1 MYSRKIVAT
10 TLLVALVFLASAPF
24 VLSQT
29 RPKPPKSVRLYV
41 FDNGVI
47 KGLDPAI
54 FHFKK
59 EELATTDMVV
69 CSYLIVHPKGTLM
82 WDSGAI
88 LDADLK
94 ADGSPVTQER
104 FTATKT
110 LKSQLASVGYTPKDI
125 TYFGLSHYHVDHIA
139 NANDFAG
146 STWLVQQPERDAMFA
161 EKGGA
166 PIMQRAK
173 YIALKDSKTKI
184 LNGLDYDVF
193 GDGTVIIKAA
203 YGHTPGHQVVYLK
216 LAKTGPIL
224 LAGDLYGGLRQE
236 DRRAA
241 LDRAR
246 SRAFQP
252 AEEGPWLLRVALDY
266 LYAAGVVLDKKG
278 RDDAGIQQ
286 LGLGRLIL
294 RGAVHVAPTE
304 CSDPGCSFDFRR
316 VCRSVGTRRTDAGCD
331 QADHASSASPRP
343 VSWFCYSRSL

>member
-1 MYSRKIVAT
+1 MLPGMCSRKLIATMLQAVA
-10 TLLVALVFLASAPF
+10 VFLVLAPLL
-24 VLSQT
+24 LSQT

-82 WDSGAI
+82 WDTGAI

-110 LKSQLASVGYTPKDI
+110 LKSQLASVGHTPKDI

-166 PIMQRAK
+166 PVAQRAK
-173 YIALKDSKTKI
+173 YISLKDSKTKI
-184 LNGLDYDVF
+184 LNGQDYDVF
-193 GDGTVIIKAA
+193 GDGTVVIKAA

-224 LAGDLYGGLRQE
+224 LAGDLYHYQE
-236 DRRAA
+236 ERNTDKTPTFDFDRDQSLASRAA
-241 LDRAR
+241 ME
-246 SRAFQP
+246 AF
-252 AEEGPWLLRVALDY
+252 V
-266 LYAAGVVLDKKG
+266 KKTG
-278 RDDAGIQQ
+278 AQ
-286 LGLGRLIL
+286 LWIEHDLAHFNQLKK
-294 RGAVHVAPTE
+294 APGYYE
-304 CSDPGCSFDFRR
+304 
-316 VCRSVGTRRTDAGCD
+316 
-331 QADHASSASPRP
+331 
-343 VSWFCYSRSL
+343 

>member
-1 MYSRKIVAT
+1 MCLRKIVAPA
-10 TLLVALVFLASAPF
+10 LLAFLALTPF
-24 VLSQT
+24 LLSQT
-29 RPKPPKSVRLYV
+29 RPKPPKSIRLYV

-47 KGLDPAI
+47 KGLDPAT

-59 EELATTDMVV
+59 EELATTDMAV
-69 CSYLIVHPKGTLM
+69 CSYLIVHPKGTLI

-88 LDADLK
+88 PDADLK

-161 EKGGA
+161 EKDGA
-166 PIMQRAK
+166 PTTQRAK

-184 LNGLDYDVF
+184 LNGQDYDVF
-193 GDGTVIIKAA
+193 GDGTVVIKAA

-224 LAGDLYGGLRQE
+224 LAGDLYHYQE
-236 DRRAA
+236 ERNTDKTPTVEFDRDESLASRAA
-241 LDRAR
+241 IE
-246 SRAFQP
+246 AFI
-252 AEEGPWLLRVALDY
+252 
-266 LYAAGVVLDKKG
+266 KKTG
-278 RDDAGIQQ
+278 AQ
-286 LGLGRLIL
+286 LWIEHDLAHFNQLKK
-294 RGAVHVAPTE
+294 APSYYE
-304 CSDPGCSFDFRR
+304 
-316 VCRSVGTRRTDAGCD
+316 
-331 QADHASSASPRP
+331 
-343 VSWFCYSRSL
+343 

>member
-1 MYSRKIVAT
+1 MLAGMYSRKLLAMMLQAVA
-10 TLLVALVFLASAPF
+10 VFLALAPLL
-24 VLSQT
+24 LSQT

-47 KGLDPAI
+47 KGLDPAT

-88 LDADLK
+88 PDADLK

-110 LKSQLASVGYTPKDI
+110 LKSQLAAVGYAPKDI

-166 PIMQRAK
+166 PVAQRAK
-173 YIALKDSKTKI
+173 YIALKDSKPKI
-184 LNGLDYDVF
+184 LNGQDYDVF
-193 GDGTVIIKAA
+193 GDGTVVVKAA

-224 LAGDLYGGLRQE
+224 LAGDLYHYQE
-236 DRRAA
+236 ERNTDKTPTFEFDRDQSRASRAA
-241 LDRAR
+241 IET
-246 SRAFQP
+246 FI
-252 AEEGPWLLRVALDY
+252 
-266 LYAAGVVLDKKG
+266 KKTG
-278 RDDAGIQQ
+278 AQ
-286 LGLGRLIL
+286 LWIEHDLAHFNQLKK
-294 RGAVHVAPTE
+294 APGYYE
-304 CSDPGCSFDFRR
+304 
-316 VCRSVGTRRTDAGCD
+316 
-331 QADHASSASPRP
+331 
-343 VSWFCYSRSL
+343 

>member
-1 MYSRKIVAT
+1 MLASMYSRKLLATILQAVAVLLT
-10 TLLVALVFLASAPF
+10 LAPLLV
-24 VLSQT
+24 SQT
-29 RPKPPKSVRLYV
+29 RPKPPKSVRLYI

-47 KGLDPAI
+47 KGLDPAT

-82 WDSGAI
+82 WDTGAI
-88 LDADLK
+88 RDADLK

-110 LKSQLASVGYTPKDI
+110 LKSQLAAVGYTPKDI
-125 TYFGLSHYHVDHIA
+125 TYFALSHYHVDHIA

-166 PIMQRAK
+166 PVAQRSK

-184 LNGLDYDVF
+184 LNVQDYDVF
-193 GDGTVIIKAA
+193 GDGTVVIKAA

-224 LAGDLYGGLRQE
+224 LAGDLYHYQE
-236 DRRAA
+236 ERNTDKTPTFDFDRDQSLASRAA
-241 LDRAR
+241 ME
-246 SRAFQP
+246 AFI
-252 AEEGPWLLRVALDY
+252 
-266 LYAAGVVLDKKG
+266 KKTG
-278 RDDAGIQQ
+278 AQ
-286 LGLGRLIL
+286 LWIEHDLAHFNQLKK
-294 RGAVHVAPTE
+294 APGFYE
-304 CSDPGCSFDFRR
+304 
-316 VCRSVGTRRTDAGCD
+316 
-331 QADHASSASPRP
+331 
-343 VSWFCYSRSL
+343 

>member
-1 MYSRKIVAT
+1 MYLRKVLSVNIQAV
-10 TLLVALVFLASAPF
+10 VIFLAFSSF
-24 VLSQT
+24 LLSQT
-29 RPKPPKSVRLYV
+29 PPPPKSVRLYV

-47 KGLDPAI
+47 KGLDPAT

-88 LDADLK
+88 PDTDLK

-110 LKSQLASVGYTPKDI
+110 LKSQLAAIGYTPKDI

-139 NANDFAG
+139 NADDFAG

-161 EKGGA
+161 EQGGA
-166 PIMQRAK
+166 PVAQRAK

-184 LNGLDYDVF
+184 LDGQDYDVF
-193 GDGTVIIKAA
+193 GDGTVVIKPA

-224 LAGDLYGGLRQE
+224 LAGDLYHYQE
-236 DRRAA
+236 ERNTDKTPTFDFDRDQSLASRAA
-241 LDRAR
+241 ME
-246 SRAFQP
+246 AF
-252 AEEGPWLLRVALDY
+252 V
-266 LYAAGVVLDKKG
+266 KKTG
-278 RDDAGIQQ
+278 AQ
-286 LGLGRLIL
+286 LWIEHDLAHFNQLKK
-294 RGAVHVAPTE
+294 T
-304 CSDPGCSFDFRR
+304 
-316 VCRSVGTRRTDAGCD
+316 
-331 QADHASSASPRP
+331 PR
-343 VSWFCYSRSL
+343 YYE

>member
-1 MYSRKIVAT
+1 MCSRKLLAAT
-10 TLLVALVFLASAPF
+10 LQAVLAFLALAPLL
-24 VLSQT
+24 LSQT

-82 WDSGAI
+82 WDTGAI

-110 LKSQLASVGYTPKDI
+110 LKSQLASVGHTPKDI

-166 PIMQRAK
+166 PVAQRAK
-173 YIALKDSKTKI
+173 YISLKDSKTKI
-184 LNGLDYDVF
+184 LNGQDYDVF
-193 GDGTVIIKAA
+193 GDGTVVIKAA

-224 LAGDLYGGLRQE
+224 LAGDLYHYQE
-236 DRRAA
+236 ERNTDKTPTFDFDRDQSLASRAA
-241 LDRAR
+241 ME
-246 SRAFQP
+246 AF
-252 AEEGPWLLRVALDY
+252 V
-266 LYAAGVVLDKKG
+266 KKTG
-278 RDDAGIQQ
+278 AQ
-286 LGLGRLIL
+286 LWIEHDLAHFNQLKK
-294 RGAVHVAPTE
+294 APGYYE
-304 CSDPGCSFDFRR
+304 
-316 VCRSVGTRRTDAGCD
+316 
-331 QADHASSASPRP
+331 
-343 VSWFCYSRSL
+343 

>member
-1 MYSRKIVAT
+1 MCSRKLLAT
-10 TLLVALVFLASAPF
+10 TLQAAAVFLALAP
-24 VLSQT
+24 LLISQT

-82 WDSGAI
+82 WDTGAI
-88 LDADLK
+88 PDADLK

-166 PIMQRAK
+166 PVGQRAK

-184 LNGLDYDVF
+184 LNGQDYDVF
-193 GDGTVIIKAA
+193 GDGTVVIKAA

-224 LAGDLYGGLRQE
+224 LAGDLYHYQE
-236 DRRAA
+236 ERNTDKTPTFDFDRDQSLASRAA
-241 LDRAR
+241 ME
-246 SRAFQP
+246 AF
-252 AEEGPWLLRVALDY
+252 V
-266 LYAAGVVLDKKG
+266 KKTG
-278 RDDAGIQQ
+278 AQ
-286 LGLGRLIL
+286 LWIEHDLAHFNQLKK
-294 RGAVHVAPTE
+294 APGYYE
-304 CSDPGCSFDFRR
+304 
-316 VCRSVGTRRTDAGCD
+316 
-331 QADHASSASPRP
+331 
-343 VSWFCYSRSL
+343 

>member
-1 MYSRKIVAT
+1 MLADMYSRKLLATILQTVA
-10 TLLVALVFLASAPF
+10 VFLALAPF
-24 VLSQT
+24 LFSQT
-29 RPKPPKSVRLYV
+29 RPKPPKSVRLYI

-88 LDADLK
+88 PDADLK

-110 LKSQLASVGYTPKDI
+110 LKSQLASVGYTSKDI

-166 PIMQRAK
+166 PVAQRAK
-173 YIALKDSKTKI
+173 YVALKDSKTKI
-184 LNGLDYDVF
+184 LNGQDYDVF
-193 GDGTVIIKAA
+193 GDGTVVIKAA

-224 LAGDLYGGLRQE
+224 LAGDLYHYQE
-236 DRRAA
+236 ERNTDKTPTFDFNRDQSLASRAA
-241 LDRAR
+241 ME
-246 SRAFQP
+246 AF
-252 AEEGPWLLRVALDY
+252 V
-266 LYAAGVVLDKKG
+266 KKTG
-278 RDDAGIQQ
+278 AQ
-286 LGLGRLIL
+286 LWIEHDLAHFNQLKK
-294 RGAVHVAPTE
+294 APGYYE
-304 CSDPGCSFDFRR
+304 
-316 VCRSVGTRRTDAGCD
+316 
-331 QADHASSASPRP
+331 
-343 VSWFCYSRSL
+343 

>member
-1 MYSRKIVAT
+1 MCLRKIVAPA
-10 TLLVALVFLASAPF
+10 LVAFLALTPF

-47 KGLDPAI
+47 KGLDPAT

-88 LDADLK
+88 PDADLK

-110 LKSQLASVGYTPKDI
+110 LKSQLAAVGHTPKDI
-125 TYFGLSHYHVDHIA
+125 TYFALSHYHVDHIA

-166 PIMQRAK
+166 PVAPRAK

-184 LNGLDYDVF
+184 LNGEDYDVF
-193 GDGTVIIKAA
+193 GDGTVVIKAA

-224 LAGDLYGGLRQE
+224 LAGDLYHYQE
-236 DRRAA
+236 ERNTDKTPTFEFNRDQSLASRAA
-241 LDRAR
+241 IE
-246 SRAFQP
+246 AFI
-252 AEEGPWLLRVALDY
+252 
-266 LYAAGVVLDKKG
+266 KKTG
-278 RDDAGIQQ
+278 AQ
-286 LGLGRLIL
+286 LWIEHDLAHFNQLKK
-294 RGAVHVAPTE
+294 APGYYE
-304 CSDPGCSFDFRR
+304 
-316 VCRSVGTRRTDAGCD
+316 
-331 QADHASSASPRP
+331 
-343 VSWFCYSRSL
+343 